1 MVCAT
6 RNSRRKNLNAAD
18 EVPTTGEGAG
28 ELWAFLELGVE
39 PEAKPDIKDEI
50 EDEDEDERDPNDLV
64 DKVARKQQFSRLFK
78 NPHAEL
84 NASEWKKRNKN
95 KRCER
100 CSTRDLPCR
109 SEILGRKLVC
119 EQCNKTRE
127 RKYSR
132 LDDFRKESIMKKMGL
147 NETLWE
153 ELMKDHIED
162 KGRKGTYRRKE
173 MGRRVG
179 EAENQ
184 ETEEVDELDS
194 DDEPQLNVTTVN
206 GSEVGHGK
214 RGRAVTDDGVSPS
227 SSTSDAPATKKAKV
241 EVVLN
246 KTNRR
251 GRRGIYKPA
260 RADDLKSSPITN
272 SHHDIATSKA
282 GLGLPAMM
290 IHGLPDMMTS
300 TSTSLQ
306 PLADD
311 FALPDLM
318 ETSPAP
324 TPPPEATSDANLLCP
339 PPAFPKA
346 STPEINANISA
357 STNRPENTVPVP
369 PHRSIRQ
376 TQDIARTPNP
386 PQPPHS
392 RQPIPPELSLRV
404 LKRELEDISSDLRYG
419 RIDERSAMI
428 KFDDVADR
436 IGRRAALC
444 TGSGADGA

>member
-95 KRCER
+95 K
-100 CSTRDLPCR
+100 
-109 SEILGRKLVC
+109 
-119 EQCNKTRE
+119 CNKTRE
-127 RKYSR
+127 RKCSR

-214 RGRAVTDDGVSPS
+214 RGRAVTDDGVSPLA
-227 SSTSDAPATKKAKV
+227 STSDAPAAKKAKV

-246 KTNRR
+246 KINRR

-260 RADDLKSSPITN
+260 RADDLKSLPITN
-272 SHHDIATSKA
+272 GHHDIATSKA

-290 IHGLPDMMTS
+290 IHSLPDMMTS

-318 ETSPAP
+318 ETSPTP

-339 PPAFPKA
+339 PLAFPKA

-357 STNRPENTVPVP
+357 STSRPENTVPVP

-376 TQDIARTPNP
+376 TQDIARIPNP

-404 LKRELEDISSDLRYG
+404 LKRALEDICSDLRYG
-419 RIDERSAMI
+419 RIDERSAMVE
-428 KFDDVADR
+428 FDDVADR

-444 TGSGADGA
+444 TGSGADCA